1 LTNFK
6 PRPNVNLLKLPPFI
20 VAELIIPGARSWNL
34 QLLCDLFDP
43 GSVQNI
49 LNIHV
54 PQVISFDK

>member
-1 LTNFK
+1 
-6 PRPNVNLLKLPPFI
+6 
-20 VAELIIPGARSWNL
+20 L